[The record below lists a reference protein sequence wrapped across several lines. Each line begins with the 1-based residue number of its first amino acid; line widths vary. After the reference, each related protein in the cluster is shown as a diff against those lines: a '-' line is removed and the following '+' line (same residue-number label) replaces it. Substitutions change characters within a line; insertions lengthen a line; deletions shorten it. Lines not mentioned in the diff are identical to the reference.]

1 MERNSNNNLSQGAK
15 EAVEMALRQ
24 EDNFGTDF
32 NSDDIPCFGYTIY
45 SDPHVQV
52 HFHRILII

>member
-24 EDNFGTDF
+24 EDNFGADF

-52 HFHRILII
+52 HFHRI

>member
-1 MERNSNNNLSQGAK
+1 MLFKGAK
-15 EAVEMALRQ
+15 EAVEMALR
-24 EDNFGTDF
+24 EENNFGVNF

-52 HFHRILII
+52 KAHS